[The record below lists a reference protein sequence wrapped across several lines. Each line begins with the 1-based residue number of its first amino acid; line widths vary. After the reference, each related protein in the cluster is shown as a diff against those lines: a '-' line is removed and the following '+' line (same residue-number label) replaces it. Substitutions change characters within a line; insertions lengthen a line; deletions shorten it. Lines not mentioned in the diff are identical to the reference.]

1 LKEKHIATI
10 AIITAVKSDESGLA
24 LTLDSILLQNFQNW
38 KCLIVLGPSID
49 NTEIVAINYSLRDH
63 RIEFM
68 YEESQGV
75 YGAMNDG
82 INHTHEPYLI
92 FMNAGDSF
100 ATNNSLLLLYKGITN
115 GEYDFCIGNFL
126 IDQEVNSRVP
136 GVIGEIEL
144 IDFAF
149 NRNWGNHQSMIF
161 RRLSNKMRYDTK
173 FQIAADFKLVLQYL
187 SVKKGRRI
195 DAPIARIQS
204 GGVSDRKL
212 VEGHLEKYRIRREF
226 ISGLLLQTANIVWT
240 FLAIVK
246 IAFQQRF
253 MRKL

>member
-1 LKEKHIATI
+1 MKNL
-10 AIITAVKSDESGLA
+10 S
-24 LTLDSILLQNFQNW
+24 
-38 KCLIVLGPSID
+38 
-49 NTEIVAINYSLRDH
+49 
-63 RIEFM
+63 
-68 YEESQGV
+68 V

-126 IDQEVNSRVP
+126 IDQEVNPRVP
-136 GVIGEIEL
+136 GVIGEVDL

-212 VEGHLEKYRIRREF
+212 VEGHLEKYRIRREL
-226 ISGLLLQTANIVWT
+226 ISGLRPQTANIIWT
-240 FLAIVK
+240 LLAIVK
-246 IAFQQRF
+246 ITFQQRF
-253 MRKL
+253 MRKQ

>member
-1 LKEKHIATI
+1 MKGKHFASI
-10 AIITAVKSDESGLA
+10 AIITVVKSDERGLA

-38 KCLIVLGPSID
+38 KCLIVLGQSID
-49 NTEIVAINYSLRDH
+49 NTEMIAKNYSLRDH
-63 RIEFM
+63 RIDFM
-68 YEESQGV
+68 YEKSKSV

-82 INHTHEPYLI
+82 INHTQEPYLI

-100 ATNNSLLLLYKGITN
+100 ATNRSLFLLYKGITT

-126 IDQEVNSRVP
+126 VDQEVNSRLP
-136 GVIGEIEL
+136 GVIGEVDF

-161 RRLSNKMRYDTK
+161 RRLSNKMLYDTK

-204 GGVSDRKL
+204 GGISDRKL
-212 VEGHLEKYRIRREF
+212 VEGHLEKYRIRREL
-226 ISGLLLQTANIVWT
+226 ISSLRLQTANIVWT
-240 FLAIVK
+240 LLAIVK
-246 IAFQQRF
+246 IALQKRF
-253 MRKL
+253 RRAL